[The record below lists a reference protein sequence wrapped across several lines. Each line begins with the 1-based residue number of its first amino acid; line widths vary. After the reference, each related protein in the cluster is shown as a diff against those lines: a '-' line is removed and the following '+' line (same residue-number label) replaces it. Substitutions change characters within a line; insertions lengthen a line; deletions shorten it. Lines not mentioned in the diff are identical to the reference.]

1 MAHYLLDT
9 NHASTL
15 VTLHHPLRQKV
26 ITAMAAGHHFSV
38 TVPVVT
44 ESVLGMSLLPRA
56 IANRQEWENLRQDM
70 KCFELDA
77 TDGLNAADLQLD
89 MRKSGIKLE
98 TVDALIATI
107 ALRHRLILL
116 SSDKDFHA
124 IPNLRYENWK

>member
-26 ITAMAAGHHFSV
+26 FTAMAAGHHFSV

-44 ESVLGMSLLPRA
+44 ESVLGISLLPRA
-56 IANRQEWENLRQDM
+56 VANRQEWENLRRDM

-77 TDGLNAADLQLD
+77 ADALDAADLQLD
-89 MRKSGIKLE
+89 MRKIGIQLE
-98 TVDALIATI
+98 TVDALIATVAI
-107 ALRHRLILL
+107 RYDLILL
-116 SSDKDFHA
+116 TSDKDFHA
-124 IPNLRYENWK
+124 VPKLRHENWR